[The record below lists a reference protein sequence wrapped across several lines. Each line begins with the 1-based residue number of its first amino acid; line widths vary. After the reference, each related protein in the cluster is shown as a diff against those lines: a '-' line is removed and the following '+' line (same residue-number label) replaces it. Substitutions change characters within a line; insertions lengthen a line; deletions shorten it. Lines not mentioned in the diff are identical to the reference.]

1 MYRYI
6 GFSDSVV
13 IYWDLPETYEK
24 GNTYVVTKNGS
35 EVGVTEQ
42 CHLKV
47 TGLDADSRYT
57 FNIAMYKDGEKVL
70 EIGEIECKT
79 EPVKN
84 RIDVTKAPYNAVGDG
99 KTLNT
104 AALQK
109 ALDDCKDGECVYVP
123 AGDYMTGSLF
133 LHSNMELYLAKGA
146 IIHGTTSYTDYEPKI
161 KSRFE
166 GHELMTYAG
175 LINIGELDRDKGF
188 TCENVRICGE
198 GKVYGGGVDLAN
210 SVIERETVLLKDYME
225 SLGDKIKECETSTTI
240 QGRLRPRLI
249 NMSCA
254 KGVVISGIGIENGAS
269 WNVHM
274 IYSDDIVTY
283 GCTFRSEKV
292 WNGDG
297 WDPDSSTN
305 CTLFGSEFFTGDDA
319 VAIKSGKNP
328 EGNVI
333 NRPSEHIRVFD
344 CVSHFGHGIT
354 IGSEMSGGI
363 SDVRIWNCDMR
374 NSVFGIEIKGTKKR
388 GGYVRDV
395 HVSYSN
401 VCRILMHSVPYNDDG
416 EPAPTA
422 PIFENCSFENMNVT
436 AIIKNKDNTNEY
448 CNPIALSGF
457 DVPGHFIKNVKFK
470 NITIDNGE
478 SSVRQGI
485 FLQRCEGVTLEN
497 VYCR

>member
-1 MYRYI
+1 MYNYLS
-6 GFSDSVV
+6 FSNSIVL
-13 IYWDLPETYEK
+13 YWDLPDNYKK
-24 GNTYVVTKNGS
+24 GNTYTVLQNGNK
-35 EVGVTEQ
+35 VGETES
-42 CHLKV
+42 CHLKI
-47 TGLDADSRYT
+47 TDLQPNTEYT
-57 FNIAMYKDGEKVL
+57 YSIAMYENGKCVEN
-70 EIGEIECKT
+70 IGEIICKT
-79 EPVKN
+79 EPVRN
-84 RIDVTKAPYNAVGDG
+84 RIDVTKAPYNAIGDG

-109 ALDDCKDGECVYVP
+109 ALDDCKEGECVYIP
-123 AGDYMTGSLF
+123 EGDFMTGSLF
-133 LHSNMELYLAKGA
+133 LHSNMELYLEKGA
-146 IIHGTTSYTDYEPKI
+146 ILHGTTSYTDYEPKI

-166 GHELMTYAG
+166 GHEMMTYAG
-175 LINIGELDRDKGF
+175 LVNVGELEREKGF

-198 GKVYGGGVDLAN
+198 GKIYGGGVDLAN

-254 KGVVISGIGIENGAS
+254 KNVVIAGIGIENGAS

-274 IYSDDIVTY
+274 IYSDNIVTY
-283 GCTFRSEKV
+283 DCIFRSEKV

-305 CTLFGSEFFTGDDA
+305 CTLFGSQFFTGDDA

-344 CVSHFGHGIT
+344 CISHFGHGIT

-363 SDVRIWNCDMR
+363 NDVRIWNCDMR
-374 NSVFGIEIKGTKKR
+374 NSVFGVEIKGTKKR
-388 GGYVRDV
+388 GGYVRNV
-395 HVSYSN
+395 YVRGCN
-401 VCRILMHSVPYNDDG
+401 VCRVLMHSVPYNDDG
-416 EPAPTA
+416 EPAPTV
-422 PIFENCSFENMNVT
+422 PVFENCVFEDMTLT
-436 AIIKNKDNTNEY
+436 AIMRKKDNTTEY
-448 CNPIALSGF
+448 CNPIVLCGF
-457 DVPGHFIKNVKFK
+457 DEPGHFIKNVKFK
-470 NITIDNGE
+470 NIVIDNGE

-485 FLQRCEGVTLEN
+485 FLQRCEGITLEN